1 MSDRPASLP
10 LTETQKATE
19 QTNEND
25 VRYLLIPLSESK
37 ARDEGTYRP
46 RANSG
51 VVLLA
56 AGFDNI
62 PPPPKWVFPVKDEES
77 ESIWF

>member
-1 MSDRPASLP
+1 MSKRPTSLP
-10 LTETQKATE
+10 LTGTQKQRE
-19 QTNEND
+19 ESNEND
-25 VRYLLIPLSESK
+25 VRYLLIPLSERK
-37 ARDEGTYRP
+37 ARDGETYRP

-62 PPPPKWVFPVKDEES
+62 PPPPR
-77 ESIWF
+77 